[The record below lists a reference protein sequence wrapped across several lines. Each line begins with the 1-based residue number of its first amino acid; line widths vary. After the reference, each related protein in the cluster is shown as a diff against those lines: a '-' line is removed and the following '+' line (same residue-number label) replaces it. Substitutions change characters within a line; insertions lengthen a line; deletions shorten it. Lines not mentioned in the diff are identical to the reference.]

1 MTDKTEEDRVRL
13 AESDLVSIDRL
24 LNSKDFVGYYLRR
37 LEEKRDII
45 AREVLENDMLTPEQ
59 RESKRMLYNE
69 LGHIIDMPQNDKQ
82 AIRAGFKG
90 P

>member
-1 MTDKTEEDRVRL
+1 MTDQSAEDRVRQ

-24 LNSKDFVGYYLRR
+24 LNSKDFIGYYLRR

-45 AREVLENDMLTPEQ
+45 AREVLENDSLTTEQ
-59 RESKRMLYNE
+59 RESKRLLYNE
-69 LGHIIDMPQNDKQ
+69 LGHIIDMPKSDKQ
-82 AIRAGFKG
+82 AIRAGFKA